1 MLERIV
7 SFCLKQRAFIIF
19 LVLLAAGWGV
29 YSFLTIPVDAF
40 PDVTNVQVEIVST
53 APALS
58 PLEIERLVTNPVELA
73 MQGLPR
79 LSQMRS
85 VTKYGISVVTLVFED
100 GVDIYFARQ
109 LVFQKLAGV
118 EPGLP
123 EGVEIEMGP
132 VTTAMGE
139 IYQYTLEGPMPAGAE
154 ARVRTLTDLRTVQD
168 WVVSPQLKSLPGV
181 VDINSF
187 GGYIKQ
193 FQVVVDQDALVRN
206 RLSLSEVFQA
216 IQANNENV
224 GGNFLERNAEQFI
237 VRGVGLFRSVEDIG
251 AVAVKSV
258 GGAPLL
264 LRDIARVS
272 AGQAVRQGAVFKDG
286 RDECVGGVVMMLR
299 GANSRE
305 VVERVKAKVAEVNG
319 GNLLPPGVRIKPY
332 YDRSFLV
339 RESIR
344 TVLMA
349 ILIGALL
356 IVLVLWVFLRSFR
369 GAFIVILTLPLVALL
384 VFIVMKSVGL
394 GANLMS
400 LGGLAISIGM
410 IIDATVI
417 QVENVHRHLAE
428 KGSGERRLPVV
439 LRSVLEVRK
448 PSIFGELIIAFT
460 FLPILALQ
468 GIEGKMFIPLALTV
482 AVALFAT
489 LVLSVVVIPVFCALL
504 LRPGSDKE
512 SILLRGAKRAYL
524 PALRWLL
531 ARRLVIVGLA
541 AAAVVGA
548 AFLLPRLG
556 TEFVPIMDEGA
567 FDMDFQLLPG
577 ITLDKALEVNKLV
590 EKRLKD
596 RFPELET
603 VVGKTGQ
610 TGIALEARGV
620 DKTGYVGTLRPRSEW
635 KNART
640 REELFDKMRKA
651 IEPIP
656 GMVFTFSQPI
666 QCRIDELVAGTRAQ
680 IIVRLFG
687 PDLNVLNQ
695 KADEIA
701 AVLSRVRGATDLAV
715 EKTAGQPYL
724 DIAVDR
730 ERLARRGVSAHEVL
744 DFVETAVG
752 GKTATKVY
760 EENRLYDLVVRF
772 PEAQRSSPELLDNLI
787 FRASDGTA
795 IPLAELA
802 KVTLSEGPVQISREN
817 GQRRIGIELNVTGR
831 DIGGFVREA
840 KAEIGRRVRLPSG
853 YSLGWGGQFENQ
865 QRAMRRL
872 LVIIPVVVLL
882 IFFFLT
888 VTFGSLKTASLIIIN
903 LPLAL
908 VGGVLALWITGLY
921 LSVPASIGFI
931 ALFGIAVLNGI
942 VLVSYIAQLRQGGL
956 PVREAILKGCEVRFR
971 PVVMTASITVLS
983 LLPLAFA
990 TGPGS
995 EIQKP
1000 LAVVVIGGIL
1010 TSTALTLFVLPA
1022 LYSLMD
1028 RKKKGQAF

>member
-1 MLERIV
+1 MLEKII
-7 SFCLKQRAFIIF
+7 SFCLRQKAFVLF
-19 LVLLAAGWGV
+19 LVVLAVGWGV
-29 YSFLTIPVDAF
+29 YAVLTIPVDAF

-79 LSQMRS
+79 LSLMRS

-109 LVFQKLAGV
+109 LVFEKLASV
-118 EPGLP
+118 AESVPP
-123 EGVEIEMGP
+123 GVEIELGP
-132 VTTAMGE
+132 VTSAMGE
-139 IYQYTLEGPMPAGAE
+139 IYQYTLEGPMPAGTADK
-154 ARVRTLTDLRTVQD
+154 ARYLTDLRTLQD
-168 WVVSPQLKSLPGV
+168 WVVTPQLKSLPGV

-193 FQVVVDQDALVRN
+193 YQVTVDEEALVRN
-206 RLSLSEVFQA
+206 GLSLSDVFRSVGD
-216 IQANNENV
+216 NNENV
-224 GGNFLERNAEQFI
+224 GGSFLERNAEQFI
-237 VRGVGLFRSVEDIG
+237 VRGVGLFRSEEDIG
-251 AVAVKSV
+251 AVAVKDA
-258 GGAPLL
+258 GGTPLL
-264 LRDIARVS
+264 LRDVARVAS
-272 AGQAVRQGAVFKDG
+272 GQAIRQGAVLKDG
-286 RDECVGGVVMMLR
+286 RDECVGGIVMMLR

-305 VVERVKAKVAEVNG
+305 VVERVKARVAEINSG
-319 GNLLPPGVRIKPY
+319 SLLPAGVRIKPY

-339 RESIR
+339 GESIR
-344 TVLMA
+344 TVLTA
-349 ILIGALL
+349 ILLGALL

-369 GAFIVILTLPLVALL
+369 GALIVVLTLPLVTL
-384 VFIVMKSVGL
+384 VSLIIMKSVRL

-417 QVENVHRHLAE
+417 QVENVHRHLSR
-428 KGSGERRLPVV
+428 KGAGERRTEAV
-439 LRSVLEVRK
+439 LRAVLEVRK

-482 AVALFAT
+482 AIALLAT
-489 LVLSVVVIPVFCALL
+489 LVLSVAVIPVFCGLL
-504 LRPGSDKE
+504 LRPAPDRE
-512 SILLRGAKRAYL
+512 SPILRAGKKVYR
-524 PALRWLL
+524 PVLRWVL
-531 ARRLVIVGLA
+531 RRR
-541 AAAVVGA
+541 AAVVGMAGLA
-548 AFLLPRLG
+548 ALLGVFLLTRLG
-556 TEFVPIMDEGA
+556 TEFVPVMDEGA

-577 ITLDKALEVNKLV
+577 ITLDKALEVNRLV
-590 EKRLKD
+590 ERRLKK
-596 RFPELET
+596 FPELET
-603 VVGKTGQ
+603 IVGKTGQ

-635 KNART
+635 TSART
-640 REELFDKMRKA
+640 RDELFQKMRTS
-651 IEPIP
+651 ISDIP

-687 PDLNVLNQ
+687 PDLNVLNA

-701 AVLSRVRGATDLAV
+701 AVLARLRGTTDLAV

-724 DIAVDR
+724 DVVIDR
-730 ERLARRGVSAHEVL
+730 RELARRGVSGRDLLE
-744 DFVETAVG
+744 FVETAVG
-752 GKTATKVY
+752 GKSATKVY
-760 EENRLYDLVVRF
+760 EENRLYDLVVRL
-772 PEAQRSSPELLDNLI
+772 PEEQRNSIGKLERLI
-787 FRASDGTA
+787 FRTPGGTT
-795 IPLAELA
+795 IPLGDVARVSL
-802 KVTLSEGPVQISREN
+802 TEGPVQISREN
-817 GQRRIGIELNVTGR
+817 GQRRIGIELNVSGR
-831 DIGGFVREA
+831 DIGGYVREA
-840 KAEIGRRVRLPSG
+840 KAEIRRRVPLPPG

-872 LVIIPVVVLL
+872 MLIIPVVVLL

-888 VTFGSLKTASLIIIN
+888 VTFGSLKTASLVILN

-908 VGGVLALWITGLY
+908 VGGVLALWLSGLY

-942 VLVSYIAQLRQGGL
+942 VLVSYIGQLRQGGL
-956 PVREAILKGCEVRFR
+956 ECEPSILTGCDVRFR
-971 PVVMTASITVLS
+971 PVLMTASITVLS
-983 LLPLAFA
+983 LLPLVFA
-990 TGPGS
+990 SGPGS
-995 EIQKP
+995 EIQRP

-1010 TSTALTLFVLPA
+1010 TSTALTLLVLPA
-1022 LYSLMD
+1022 LYSLLE
-1028 RKKKGQAF
+1028 RKGGGR

>member
-1 MLERIV
+1 MLEKIV
-7 SFCLKQRAFIIF
+7 HFCLKQRAFILF
-19 LVLLAAGWGV
+19 LVILAVGWGV
-29 YSFLTIPVDAF
+29 YSFVTIPVDAF

-53 APALS
+53 ASALS
-58 PLEIERLVTNPVELA
+58 PLEIERLVTNPIELA

-79 LSQMRS
+79 LSTMRS

-118 EPGLP
+118 EQSMP
-123 EGVEIEMGP
+123 EGVSIEMGP

-139 IYQYTLEGPMPAGAE
+139 IYQYTLEGPMPAAGGE
-154 ARVRTLTDLRTVQD
+154 EKVRYLTDLRTAQD
-168 WVVSPQLKSLPGV
+168 WVVAPQLKSIPGV

-193 FQVVVDQDALVRN
+193 FQVTVDQEALVRN
-206 RLSLSEVFQA
+206 RLSLADVFEA
-216 IQANNENV
+216 IRANNENV

-237 VRGVGLFRSVEDIG
+237 VRGVGLFQTVDDIG

-258 GGAPLL
+258 DGAPLL
-264 LRDIARVS
+264 LRDVARVAS
-272 AGQAVRQGAVFKDG
+272 GQAIRQGAVFKNG
-286 RDECVGGVVMMLR
+286 RDEAVGGVVMMLR
-299 GANSRE
+299 GANSRD
-305 VVERVKAKVAEVNG
+305 VVERVKVKVAELNS
-319 GNLLPPGVRIKPY
+319 GNLLPPGVRIAPY

-339 RESIR
+339 GESIK

-349 ILIGALL
+349 ILIGAGL

-384 VFIVMKSVGL
+384 VFVVMKSVRL

-428 KGSGERRLPVV
+428 KGSEERRLGVV

-482 AVALFAT
+482 AIALFAT
-489 LVLSVVVIPVFCALL
+489 LLLSIMVIPVFCAML
-504 LRPGSDKE
+504 LRGSDKE
-512 SILLRGAKRAYL
+512 SILLRGAKKAYL
-524 PALRWLL
+524 PALRWILS
-531 ARRLVIVGLA
+531 RRLVVVGLA
-541 AAAVVGA
+541 VVAVIGA
-548 AFLLPRLG
+548 GVLLPRLG

-577 ITLDKALEVNKLV
+577 ITLDKALEMNKLV
-590 EKRLKD
+590 EQRLKA
-596 RFPELET
+596 FPELET

-620 DKTGYVGTLRPRSEW
+620 DKTGYVGTLRPKSEW

-651 IEPIP
+651 IEAIP

-666 QCRIDELVAGTRAQ
+666 QCRIDELVAGTRAM

-687 PDLNVLNQ
+687 PDLNVLNA

-701 AVLSRVRGATDLAV
+701 AVLARIRGTIDLAV

-724 DIAVDR
+724 DISVDR

-744 DFVETAVG
+744 DFIETAVG
-752 GKTATKVY
+752 GKSATKVY

-772 PEAQRSSPELLDNLI
+772 PESQRNSPELLDSLI
-787 FRASDGTA
+787 FRTASGTA

-802 KVTLSEGPVQISREN
+802 QVHLSEGPVQISREN
-817 GQRRIGIELNVTGR
+817 GQRRIGIELNVRER
-831 DIGGFVREA
+831 DIGGYVREA
-840 KAEIGRRVRLPSG
+840 KAEIGRRVKLPAG

-865 QRAMRRL
+865 ERAMQRL
-872 LVIIPVVVLL
+872 MIIIPVVILL

-888 VTFGSLKTASLIIIN
+888 VTFGSLKTASLVIIN

-942 VLVSYIAQLRQGGL
+942 VLVSYIAQLRQSGL
-956 PVREAILKGCEVRFR
+956 PLRDAILKGCEVRFR
-971 PVVMTASITVLS
+971 PVIMTASITVLS

-1028 RKKKGQAF
+1028 RKKKGQSF

>member
-1 MLERIV
+1 MLEKIV
-7 SFCLKQRAFIIF
+7 HFCLKQRAFIIF
-19 LVLLAAGWGV
+19 LVILAVGWGV
-29 YSFLTIPVDAF
+29 YSFITIPVDAF

-53 APALS
+53 ASALS
-58 PLEIERLVTNPVELA
+58 PLEIERLVTNPIELA

-79 LSQMRS
+79 LSMMRS

-118 EPGLP
+118 EQTMP
-123 EGVEIEMGP
+123 EGVSIEMGP

-139 IYQYTLEGPMPAGAE
+139 IYQYTLEGPMPSGGE
-154 ARVRTLTDLRTVQD
+154 ERVCYLTDLRTAQD
-168 WVVSPQLKSLPGV
+168 WVVAPQLKSIPGV

-193 FQVVVDQDALVRN
+193 FQVTVDQGALVRN
-206 RLSLSEVFQA
+206 RLSLSDVFEA
-216 IQANNENV
+216 IQSNNENV

-237 VRGVGLFRSVEDIG
+237 VRGVGLFRNVDDIG
-251 AVAVKSV
+251 AVAVKSLD
-258 GGAPLL
+258 GAPLL
-264 LRDIARVS
+264 LRDVARVTS
-272 AGQAVRQGAVFKDG
+272 GQAIRQGAVFKDG
-286 RDECVGGVVMMLR
+286 KDEAVGGVVMMLR
-299 GANSRE
+299 GANSRD

-319 GNLLPPGVRIKPY
+319 GNLLPAGVKIKPY

-339 RESIR
+339 HESIN

-349 ILIGALL
+349 ILIGAVL

-369 GAFIVILTLPLVALL
+369 GALIVILTLPLVALL
-384 VFIVMKSVGL
+384 VFIVMKSVRL

-428 KGSGERRLPVV
+428 KGREERRLPIV

-482 AVALFAT
+482 AIALFAT
-489 LVLSVVVIPVFCALL
+489 LLLSVVVIPVFCAML

-512 SILLRGAKRAYL
+512 SILLRAAKKAYL
-524 PALRWLL
+524 PALRGVL
-531 ARRLVIVGLA
+531 ARRLVVVGLA
-541 AAAVVGA
+541 LLAVIGA
-548 AFLLPRLG
+548 GFLIPRLG

-577 ITLDKALEVNKLV
+577 ITLDKALEMNKLV
-590 EKRLKD
+590 EQRLKA
-596 RFPELET
+596 FPELET

-620 DKTGYVGTLRPRSEW
+620 DKTGYVGTLRPKSEW
-635 KNART
+635 TNART

-651 IEPIP
+651 IEAIP

-687 PDLNVLNQ
+687 PDLNVLNA

-701 AVLSRVRGATDLAV
+701 AVLSKIRGTTDLAV

-724 DIAVDR
+724 DISVDR

-752 GKTATKVY
+752 GKSATKVY

-772 PEAQRSSPELLDNLI
+772 PESQRNSPELLDSLI
-787 FRASDGTA
+787 FRTASGTA

-802 KVTLSEGPVQISREN
+802 RVNLSEGPVQISREN

-840 KAEIGRRVRLPSG
+840 KAEIGRQVRLPAG

-865 QRAMRRL
+865 QRAMQRL
-872 LVIIPVVVLL
+872 MIIIPVVILL

-888 VTFGSLKTASLIIIN
+888 VTFGSLKTASLVIIN

-908 VGGVLALWITGLY
+908 VGGVLALWVTGLY

-942 VLVSYIAQLRQGGL
+942 VLVSYIAQLRQSGL
-956 PVREAILKGCEVRFR
+956 PLRDSILKGCEVRFR
-971 PVVMTASITVLS
+971 PVIMTASITVLS